1 MAGIAGGGGFSAEA
15 FFPLEG
21 EGFEGSGGKFE
32 ADASGRIGSCHLEG
46 GVGFTLEGPVGDPDL
61 HIFLGNFHLSECAS
75 AEFFGEDEATGLNIG
90 DSEVSEVDVADRPS
104 RVGLGGFRLQSVA
117 KEGEFIAVGIAFFV
131 VEVAGEVPPF
141 GFKLGVSSVIARKG
155 PGPGGEGTG
164 PGLGRM
170 EERGGEGKEKN
181 GEKLFHSERRASAQ
195 ISPFGAKSLESGY
208 QVPGRSEPI
217 ECEVRA
223 NYLSTEPKRPFFC
236 PTMFSDERCFCLM

>member
-1 MAGIAGGGGFSAEA
+1 MAGVAGSGGFSAEA
-15 FFPLEG
+15 FFALIG

-131 VEVAGEVPPF
+131 VEVTGEVPPF
-141 GFKLGVSSVIARKG
+141 GFKLGVSSVIAREG
-155 PGPGGEGTG
+155 PGPGGEGAG
-164 PGLGRM
+164 PRLGRM

-181 GEKLFHSERRASAQ
+181 R
-195 ISPFGAKSLESGY
+195 
-208 QVPGRSEPI
+208 
-217 ECEVRA
+217 
-223 NYLSTEPKRPFFC
+223 
-236 PTMFSDERCFCLM
+236 